1 LCLSIGRPCH
11 SAISQ
16 RCPEWGNNTTES
28 NAGVGP
34 NRALPYY
41 LGPLIIHS
49 VDYSNMIIGQQL
61 VVPDSSVI
69 GPGYKLAGVLVNS
82 IPHAVTNDV
91 GITTN
96 DWMVTFILSDK
107 IILNGTT
114 TFGDLSG
121 HFVVITESYV
131 GRLNAHDAAVDLMK
145 PGLICT
151 GTPQNRTQSCTLAP
165 NANPGQL
172 VEVRGAWL
180 VVHPEVPAA
189 TIYVGDPVNRAYT
202 ISGDFNAGNLTHQQ
216 LLSLASSV
224 IP

>member
-1 LCLSIGRPCH
+1 MRRALLGVLIICAFLLVALAVQQFPKGVPNG
-11 SAISQ
+11 
-16 RCPEWGNNTTES
+16 GNNATES

-107 IILNGTT
+107 
-114 TFGDLSG
+114 
-121 HFVVITESYV
+121 
-131 GRLNAHDAAVDLMK
+131 
-145 PGLICT
+145 
-151 GTPQNRTQSCTLAP
+151 
-165 NANPGQL
+165 
-172 VEVRGAWL
+172 
-180 VVHPEVPAA
+180 
-189 TIYVGDPVNRAYT
+189 
-202 ISGDFNAGNLTHQQ
+202 
-216 LLSLASSV
+216 
-224 IP
+224 